1 MPKLKRTAAARS
13 AGVAERVPTVP
24 DLTGIDLRTLRHT
37 EDPRLGAAV
46 EEVLLDPG
54 GFEEIWY
61 SGGDDAT
68 GGRAP
73 DRS

>member
-13 AGVAERVPTVP
+13 ADVAERVPTVP

-37 EDPRLGAAV
+37 EDPRLATAV

-54 GFEEIWY
+54 EFEGTWY
-61 SGGDDAT
+61 SDGSDAT
-68 GGRAP
+68 GRRAP
-73 DRS
+73 ERH